1 MALLTLLQALL
12 LTAPLTAAVDKT
24 RNPDLNARLKL
35 AATTYDR
42 HHVLDSDEAWTYEF
56 TTAEPIDAFKPG
68 SVKNANAATFP
79 ALTGVDMT
87 MAQLNLGPCAML
99 PPHEHPRATNLVMAV
114 TGNTTSYMW
123 NENGLRRV
131 TVNLTPG
138 VMTVFPKASLHAM
151 QNNGERFTWSQWDV
165 FLTWIQVA
173 IMPC

>member
-1 MALLTLLQALL
+1 MPSLFHLLPALL
-12 LTAPLTAAVDKT
+12 LHAPLIIAVDKSSKSE
-24 RNPDLNARLKL
+24 LNARLKL

-56 TTAEPIDAFKPG
+56 TNAEPVDAFKPG

-99 PPHEHPRATNLVMAV
+99 PPHEHPRGTNLVMAI

-138 VMTVFPKASLHAM
+138 IMTIFPRGSLHSM
-151 QNNGERFTWSQWDV
+151 QNNGELSATLPLQPTSFSSGNR
-165 FLTWIQVA
+165 LR
-173 IMPC
+173 